1 MMETL
6 APQITKKQYPVKGMS
21 CAACASSVESML
33 NSQKGV
39 DSVNV
44 NFANHSVSV
53 AYDATLVSPAML
65 KKTLD
70 AIGYELV
77 TDGINPEQIKA
88 EKKATL
94 QKLKRKLAIAAIFSL
109 PVFILSMFMI
119 PIPYKNWIL
128 LLLSIPVI
136 FYSGRG
142 FYVSAWKKIK
152 HGTTNMDTLI
162 ALGTGAAFL
171 FSFFNTLFPD
181 YLLQFGLQ
189 PHVYYESA
197 VVIITLILFG
207 NYMEE
212 KAKDRTSTAIE
223 KLIGLQPREANLV
236 KNGKVITIDIDE
248 VTVGD
253 ILLIKPGAKIPLDG
267 VVFNG
272 SSYVDESMV
281 TGEPEHALKTEG
293 ERVVGGTLNQTGSIE
308 MRVDKVGE
316 DTMLARIIKLV
327 QDAQGSKAPAQKL
340 ADKISSIF
348 VPIVIA
354 IAVISFAIWMIWGPG
369 FSTAFVV
376 LVTVLIIACP
386 CALGLATPTA
396 ITVGIGKGANNGIL
410 IKDAEALEKI
420 KDIDVLL
427 VDKTG
432 TITEGK
438 PTVNEFIVSENHKK
452 TELLGIIYLLEQK
465 SEHPLAKAIL
475 NYLEQQPFD
484 TENIQLQDFRSIT
497 GEGVEG
503 KTTNDHYFIG
513 SIARLKNKQVTID
526 ESIADKLKK
535 LQQSSKTLVIVTKN
549 DEIVAALNIED
560 QLKANAKEA
569 IAALHKEKI
578 KVIMVT
584 GDNEGVAK
592 NIAKLAG
599 IDEVHAE
606 VLPEEKSDLVMK
618 YQAEGKKVA
627 MAGDGINDAPAL
639 AKADVGIAMGSGTDI
654 AIESAALTLV
664 KGDIG
669 KIAQAITLSR
679 QTSLTIKENLFWA
692 FIYNVITI
700 PVAAGIL
707 YPFTG
712 FLLNPMIAGGAMA
725 FSSVSVVLNSL
736 RLKQKKI

>member
-1 MMETL
+1 MEAKATH
-6 APQITKKQYPVKGMS
+6 ITQKQYHVKGMS

-33 NSQKGV
+33 KAQQGV
-39 DSVNV
+39 SKANV
-44 NFANHSVSV
+44 NFANHSVAV
-53 AYDATLVSPAML
+53 AYDATAVSPGQL
-65 KKTLD
+65 KQTLD
-70 AIGYELV
+70 KIGYELV
-77 TDGINPEQIKA
+77 TESVDAAEMQA
-88 EKKATL
+88 EKKTTL
-94 QKLKRKLAIAAIFSL
+94 KKLKKKLLNAAGFSL
-109 PVFILSMFMI
+109 PVFVLSMFMI
-119 PIPYKNWIL
+119 EIPFKNWVL
-128 LLLSIPVI
+128 LLLSIPVV
-136 FYSGRG
+136 FYSGRA
-142 FYVSAWKKIK
+142 FYVNAWKKIK

-171 FSFFNTLFPD
+171 FSLFNTFFPE
-181 YLLQFGLQ
+181 YLLQFGLE

-223 KLIGLQPREANLV
+223 KLIGLQPREANLI
-236 KNGKVITIDIDE
+236 KNGNIITVDVDE
-248 VTVGD
+248 VTVDD

-267 VVFNG
+267 VVVSGN
-272 SSYVDESMV
+272 SYVDESMV
-281 TGEPEHALKTEG
+281 TGEPEHARKKEG
-293 ERVVGGTLNQTGSIE
+293 EKVVGGTINQTGSME
-308 MRVDKVGE
+308 VRVNKVGE
-316 DTMLARIIKLV
+316 DTMLSRIIKMV

-354 IAVISFAIWMIWGPG
+354 IAVVSFAIWMIAGPG

-410 IKDAEALEKI
+410 IKDAEALEKV

-438 PTVNEFIVSENHKK
+438 PTVEDFIVSK
-452 TELLGIIYLLEQK
+452 TCDEEELLEAIYLLEQK
-465 SEHPLAKAIL
+465 SEHPLAKSIL
-475 NYLEQQPFD
+475 DHLQDREIN
-484 TENIQLQDFRSIT
+484 TGQLQLKDFQSIT
-497 GEGVEG
+497 GEGIEG
-503 KTTNDHYFIG
+503 GIAESKYFIG
-513 SIARLKNKQVTID
+513 SIARLKNNQVKVD
-526 ESIADKLKK
+526 QSIEAAFKRLER
-535 LQQSSKTLVIVTKN
+535 SSKTIVIVTKDN
-549 DEIVAALNIED
+549 ILVAAISIDD
-560 QLKANAKEA
+560 QLKANAKAA
-569 IAALHKEKI
+569 IATLHKENI

-592 NIAKLAG
+592 RMADQVG
-599 IDEVHAE
+599 IDQVYAE
-606 VLPEEKSDLVMK
+606 VLPEEKSTLVAK
-618 YQAEGKKVA
+618 FQEANKKVA

-639 AKADVGIAMGSGTDI
+639 ARADVGIAMGSGTDI
-654 AIESAALTLV
+654 AIESASLTLV

-669 KIAQAITLSR
+669 KIAQAIQLSR
-679 QTSLTIKENLFWA
+679 QTSRTIKENLFWA
-692 FIYNVITI
+692 FIYNIITI

-707 YPFTG
+707 FPFTG

-736 RLKQKKI
+736 RLKHKKI

>member
-1 MMETL
+1 METI
-6 APQITKKQYPVKGMS
+6 APQIIHKQYPVKGMS

-33 NSQKGV
+33 KAQEGV
-39 DSVNV
+39 TKANV

-53 AYDATLVSPAML
+53 NYDATAISPAQL
-65 KKTLD
+65 KKTLE
-70 AIGYELV
+70 AVGYELV
-77 TDGINPEQIKA
+77 TDTVDPGQLKA

-94 QKLKRKLAIAAIFSL
+94 KRLKQKLTIAAIFSL
-109 PVFILSMFMI
+109 PVFVLSMFMI
-119 PIPYKNWIL
+119 EIPFKNWVL
-128 LLLSIPVI
+128 LVLSVPVI

-142 FYVSAWKKIK
+142 FYISAWKKIK

-162 ALGTGAAFL
+162 SLGTGAAFL
-171 FSFFNTLFPD
+171 FSLFNTIFPE
-181 YLLQFGLQ
+181 YLLQFGLE

-207 NYMEE
+207 NFMEE

-223 KLIGLQPREANLV
+223 KLMGLQPKEANLV
-236 KNGKVITIDIDE
+236 RNGKIITVDIDE
-248 VTVGD
+248 ITVGD

-267 VVFNG
+267 VVVSGN
-272 SSYVDESMV
+272 SYIDESMV
-281 TGEPEHALKTEG
+281 TGEPEHAQKQEG
-293 ERVVGGTLNQTGSIE
+293 DKLVGGTINQTGSLE

-316 DTMLARIIKLV
+316 DTMLARIIKMV
-327 QDAQGSKAPAQKL
+327 QEAQGSKAPAQKL

-348 VPIVIA
+348 VPVVIVIA
-354 IAVISFAIWMIWGPG
+354 ILSFTIWVIGGPG

-396 ITVGIGKGANNGIL
+396 ITVGIGKGANQGIL
-410 IKDAEALEKI
+410 IKDAEALEKV
-420 KDIDVLL
+420 KDINVLL

-438 PTVNEFIVSENHKK
+438 PAVNEFIISENHDKK
-452 TELLGIIYLLEQK
+452 NLLNVIYSLEQK
-465 SEHPLAKAIL
+465 SEHPLAKSIL
-475 NYLEQQPFD
+475 DYLEQQKFAIED
-484 TENIQLQDFRSIT
+484 IELLDFRSIT

-503 KTTNDHYFIG
+503 KSGNDTYFVG
-513 SIARLKNKQVTID
+513 SVARLKTNQFIL
-526 ESIADKLKK
+526 EGSIKNEFDRLNRSGKTMVIV
-535 LQQSSKTLVIVTKN
+535 SKNDLVI
-549 DEIVAALNIED
+549 AAINIED
-560 QLKANAKEA
+560 QLKINAKQA
-569 IAALHKEKI
+569 IANLHKEKI

-584 GDNEGVAK
+584 GDNEGVART
-592 NIAKLAG
+592 IAAQAG
-599 IDEVHAE
+599 IDEIHAE
-606 VLPEEKSDLVMK
+606 VLPEQKSDLVMK
-618 YQAEGKKVA
+618 YQADGKKVA

-664 KGDIG
+664 KGDIS
-669 KIAQAITLSR
+669 KIAQAINLSR
-679 QTSLTIKENLFWA
+679 QTSRTIKENLFWA

-700 PVAAGIL
+700 PVAAGLL

-736 RLKQKKI
+736 RLKQRKI